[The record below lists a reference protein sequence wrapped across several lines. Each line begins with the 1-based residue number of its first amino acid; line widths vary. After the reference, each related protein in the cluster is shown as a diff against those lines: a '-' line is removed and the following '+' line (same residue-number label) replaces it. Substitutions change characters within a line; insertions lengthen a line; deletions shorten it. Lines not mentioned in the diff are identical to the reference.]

1 MSLYGLKQAPLK
13 WNKMIDSHLYT
24 NSFEPT
30 NADLCIYVK
39 HVRGLTSF
47 IALYMDDCMIIAH

>member
-1 MSLYGLKQAPLK
+1 
-13 WNKMIDSHLYT
+13 MIDSHLCT